1 MAPTVTVVSGGVSP
15 ALLQEIE
22 NVFSVFQDKLFKARN
37 AEKYLA
43 QQIKLQQQVGKVNTR
58 EIIRETNKNI
68 YFILKQAQMNEQKMW
83 KIINNMRDRHEA
95 SKSQIYDNAMKKAT
109 AMASELAALSK
120 HHEDMEVEYL
130 SHLNSMH
137 NKLKEKDAQFENL
150 KQQMADKQREQMAKA
165 MENRHDLMGEQD
177 TKHLQNMQYIQDMI
191 DRSGN
196 RWRQL
201 FKEVNSEFARRLKEL
216 NGKASAS
223 FKGKMG
229 VHYEETMRNLKDLHE
244 SQYKE
249 WKDMMR
255 QVSDMHLEWM
265 KDVQSSTGNDPV
277 LASNQEQH
285 VQMVD
290 LMEKHDIIQM
300 EQAKD
305 DVKEVLEDLDEEYLQ
320 LKEMIKQ
327 NHTLEKALEHHINNE
342 SDSFL
347 EWALKN
353 KDDGTAAAI
362 EDDKDSFEED
372 LPVLENENND
382 WIDSGFLNSDIN
394 QEVLDQSVTTSEP
407 NNNNNNNSNNGLAL
421 PIWAISLI
429 SVAGVV
435 VLGLVV
441 FGMYKCYKSKNNNN
455 SNNGFRK
462 EPSCAKISHSDTME
476 LTDEKNGQQF
486 PKLNNDLG
494 NITVTL
500 DNNNSGGYYDH
511 ESQLD
516 PRAAS
521 L

>member
-1 MAPTVTVVSGGVSP
+1 
-15 ALLQEIE
+15 
-22 NVFSVFQDKLFKARN
+22 
-37 AEKYLA
+37 
-43 QQIKLQQQVGKVNTR
+43 
-58 EIIRETNKNI
+58 
-68 YFILKQAQMNEQKMW
+68 
-83 KIINNMRDRHEA
+83 
-95 SKSQIYDNAMKKAT
+95 
-109 AMASELAALSK
+109 
-120 HHEDMEVEYL
+120 
-130 SHLNSMH
+130 
-137 NKLKEKDAQFENL
+137 
-150 KQQMADKQREQMAKA
+150 
-165 MENRHDLMGEQD
+165 
-177 TKHLQNMQYIQDMI
+177 MQYVQDMI

-201 FKEVNSEFARRLKEL
+201 FKEVNSEFARR
-216 NGKASAS
+216 
-223 FKGKMG
+223 
-229 VHYEETMRNLKDLHE
+229 LKDLHE

-305 DVKEVLEDLDEEYLQ
+305 DVKEVLEDLDEEYFQ

-394 QEVLDQSVTTSEP
+394 QEVLDQSVTTSEL
-407 NNNNNNNSNNGLAL
+407 NNSNNNSNNGLAL

-500 DNNNSGGYYDH
+500 DNNSGGYYDH

-521 L
+521 I

>member
-1 MAPTVTVVSGGVSP
+1 
-15 ALLQEIE
+15 
-22 NVFSVFQDKLFKARN
+22 
-37 AEKYLA
+37 
-43 QQIKLQQQVGKVNTR
+43 
-58 EIIRETNKNI
+58 
-68 YFILKQAQMNEQKMW
+68 
-83 KIINNMRDRHEA
+83 
-95 SKSQIYDNAMKKAT
+95 
-109 AMASELAALSK
+109 
-120 HHEDMEVEYL
+120 
-130 SHLNSMH
+130 MH
-137 NKLKEKDAQFENL
+137 NKLKEKDAQFDNL

-305 DVKEVLEDLDEEYLQ
+305 DVKEVLEDLDEEYFQ

-362 EDDKDSFEED
+362 E
-372 LPVLENENND
+372 NENND

-394 QEVLDQSVTTSEP
+394 QEVLDQSVTTSEL
-407 NNNNNNNSNNGLAL
+407 NNSNNNNSNNGLAL
-421 PIWAISLI
+421 PIWGISLI

-441 FGMYKCYKSKNNNN
+441 FSMYKCYKSKNNNN

-462 EPSCAKISHSDTME
+462 EPSCAK
-476 LTDEKNGQQF
+476 K
-486 PKLNNDLG
+486 
-494 NITVTL
+494 
-500 DNNNSGGYYDH
+500 
-511 ESQLD
+511 
-516 PRAAS
+516 
-521 L
+521 

>member
-1 MAPTVTVVSGGVSP
+1 
-15 ALLQEIE
+15 
-22 NVFSVFQDKLFKARN
+22 
-37 AEKYLA
+37 
-43 QQIKLQQQVGKVNTR
+43 
-58 EIIRETNKNI
+58 
-68 YFILKQAQMNEQKMW
+68 
-83 KIINNMRDRHEA
+83 
-95 SKSQIYDNAMKKAT
+95 
-109 AMASELAALSK
+109 
-120 HHEDMEVEYL
+120 
-130 SHLNSMH
+130 
-137 NKLKEKDAQFENL
+137 
-150 KQQMADKQREQMAKA
+150 
-165 MENRHDLMGEQD
+165 
-177 TKHLQNMQYIQDMI
+177 MI

-305 DVKEVLEDLDEEYLQ
+305 DVKEVLEDLDEEYFQ

-394 QEVLDQSVTTSEP
+394 QEVLDQSVTTSEL
-407 NNNNNNNSNNGLAL
+407 N
-421 PIWAISLI
+421 
-429 SVAGVV
+429 
-435 VLGLVV
+435 
-441 FGMYKCYKSKNNNN
+441 KSKNNNS
-455 SNNGFRK
+455 SNDGFRK